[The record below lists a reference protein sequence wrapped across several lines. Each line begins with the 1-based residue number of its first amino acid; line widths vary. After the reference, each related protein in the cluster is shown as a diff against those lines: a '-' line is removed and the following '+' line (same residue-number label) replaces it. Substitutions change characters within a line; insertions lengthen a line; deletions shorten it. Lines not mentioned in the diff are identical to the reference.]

1 MDYYRESMAS
11 ESDVEDA
18 GESTV
23 TLADKYI
30 GRGNRKSE
38 ERAIRLVELGPR
50 MKLSVNKIQEGFNE
64 GEVLY
69 HSFVQKSAK
78 EVQDM
83 KRKWNEARKEK
94 ERRRKEQEERVRQK
108 QEDKNH
114 DKNDEIMDEDSEELG
129 SEEEEEFEM
138 NDDEE

>member
-1 MDYYRESMAS
+1 MAS

-30 GRGNRKSE
+30 GRGNMKSE
-38 ERAIRLVELGPR
+38 ERAIRLAELGPR
-50 MKLSVNKIQEGFNE
+50 MKLSVTKIQEGLSE

-69 HSFVQKSAK
+69 HSFVQKSNK

-83 KRKWNEARKEK
+83 KKKWNEARKEK
-94 ERRRKEQEERVRQK
+94 ERRRKEQEENVRQK
-108 QEDKNH
+108 KMQDQG
-114 DKNDEIMDEDSEELG
+114 DADEEEELG
-129 SEEEEEFEM
+129 SDEEEEFEEM
-138 NDDEE
+138 DEDEE